1 MAKTNKSNKSN
12 KAEIPAEAWEFLE
25 KEWARI
31 QWEEK
36 AMADFRAKQ
45 KSETKS
51 GFRSMLSNFV
61 ESARA
66 GDALFA
72 DVKVF
77 IDLNG
82 PSEGSSAKYYESAGW
97 NNVKL
102 TDIQFVDD
110 EGITFYPYGSD
121 RANPMVF
128 VPWSSVF
135 SVILK

>member
-1 MAKTNKSNKSN
+1 VAKSNKSN
-12 KAEIPAEAWEFLE
+12 KSEVPVPPEAWEFME

-36 AMADFRAKQ
+36 AMANFRAKQ

-51 GFRSMLSNFV
+51 GFRSMLSDFV
-61 ESARA
+61 ERARA
-66 GDALFA
+66 GQAEYVDIKAI
-72 DVKVF
+72 

-82 PSEGSSAKYYESAGW
+82 PAEGSSAKHYEGAGW

-110 EGITFYPYGSD
+110 EGISFYPYGSE
-121 RANPMVF
+121 RSNPVVF

-135 SVILK
+135 SIILR